1 MSKLKKLT
9 QQQLFLPIF
18 CMILVLCVNMI
29 YDVSQGRDFYEF
41 FKIGIQNE
49 LLSGRLVNI
58 LNRGSEVAI
67 LAIGMTLVVSASAG
81 TDISVGSVMALSAG
95 VCCTL
100 LAGAAAPQATELAVP
115 LIVGVLAA
123 LVVGCVCGAKMNR
136 GSEVAILAIGM
147 TLVVSASAGTDIS
160 VGSVMALSAGVCCTL
175 LAGAAAPQAT
185 ELAVPL
191 IVGVLAA
198 LVVGCVCGAFN
209 GALVAYLNI
218 QPMVATLILWTAAR
232 AIGLLVCNNLIV
244 YVRNDAFA
252 MFGGYIGPVPTPLII
267 AAVCIAVVT
276 IVLKKSALGLYIQSV
291 GINKKASR
299 IAGLNSQKI
308 IFLCYVLCGL
318 CAGIAGVVASSRIT
332 SADTNNI
339 GLNFELDA
347 ILAVA
352 LGGNSLAGGKFNL
365 AGSIIGAYTI
375 QAITTTMYNLGVSS
389 AVNPVF
395 KAVIVIVIVAVQAPP
410 VKAFFKKLS
419 AKRQAEKEVKGAVGV

>member
-1 MSKLKKLT
+1 MSNLKKLT
-9 QQQLFLPIF
+9 KQQLFLPIF
-18 CMILVLCVNMI
+18 CMLLVLCVNI
-29 YDVSQGRDFYEF
+29 FYDVSQGRDFYDF
-41 FKIGIQNE
+41 FKIYIQNDM
-49 LLSGRLVNI
+49 LNGRIVNI

-123 LVVGCVCGAKMNR
+123 LVMGC
-136 GSEVAILAIGM
+136 I
-147 TLVVSASAGTDIS
+147 
-160 VGSVMALSAGVCCTL
+160 
-175 LAGAAAPQAT
+175 
-185 ELAVPL
+185 
-191 IVGVLAA
+191 
-198 LVVGCVCGAFN
+198 CGAFN

-252 MFGGYIGPVPTPLII
+252 VFGGYIGPIPTPIII
-267 AAVCIAVVT
+267 AAVCIVAVTV
-276 IVLKKSALGLYIQSV
+276 VLKKSAMGMYIQSV
-291 GINKKASR
+291 GINRRASR
-299 IAGLNSQKI
+299 IAGLNSQRI

-318 CAGIAGVVASSRIT
+318 CAGIAGLVASSRIT

-352 LGGNSLAGGKFNL
+352 LGGNSLAGGRFNL

-395 KAVIVIVIVAVQAPP
+395 KAVIVIIIVAVQAPP
-410 VKAFFKKLS
+410 VKAYFKKLS
-419 AKRQAEKEVKGAVGV
+419 AKKQAEKEVKGAVGV

>member
-41 FKIGIQNE
+41 FKIGIQND

-58 LNRGSEVAI
+58 L
-67 LAIGMTLVVSASAG
+67 
-81 TDISVGSVMALSAG
+81 
-95 VCCTL
+95 
-100 LAGAAAPQATELAVP
+100 
-115 LIVGVLAA
+115 
-123 LVVGCVCGAKMNR
+123 NR

>member
-9 QQQLFLPIF
+9 KQQLFLPIF
-18 CMILVLCVNMI
+18 CMLLVLCVNI
-29 YDVSQGRDFYEF
+29 VYDVSQGRDFYDF
-41 FKIGIQNE
+41 FKIYIQNE
-49 LLSGRLVNI
+49 ALNGRIINI

-100 LAGAAAPQATELAVP
+100 LAGPAAPQATELAVP

-123 LVVGCVCGAKMNR
+123 LIMGC
-136 GSEVAILAIGM
+136 I
-147 TLVVSASAGTDIS
+147 
-160 VGSVMALSAGVCCTL
+160 
-175 LAGAAAPQAT
+175 
-185 ELAVPL
+185 
-191 IVGVLAA
+191 
-198 LVVGCVCGAFN
+198 CGAFN

-244 YVRNDAFA
+244 YVRNDSFA
-252 MFGGYIGPVPTPLII
+252 VFGGYIGPVPTPIII
-267 AAVCIAVVT
+267 AAICIAAVT
-276 IVLKKSALGLYIQSV
+276 AVLKMSAMGMYIQSV
-291 GINKKASR
+291 GINRKASR

-318 CAGIAGVVASSRIT
+318 CAGIAGLVASSRIT

-339 GLNFELDA
+339 GLNYELDA

-352 LGGNSLAGGKFNL
+352 LGGNSLAGGRFNL

-395 KAVIVIVIVAVQAPP
+395 KAVIVIIIVAVQAPP
-410 VKAFFKKLS
+410 VKAYFKKMS
-419 AKRQAEKEVKGAVGV
+419 AKKQAQKEVKGAVGV

>member
-67 LAIGMTLVVSASAG
+67 LAIGMTLVVSS
-81 TDISVGSVMALSAG
+81 
-95 VCCTL
+95 
-100 LAGAAAPQATELAVP
+100 
-115 LIVGVLAA
+115 
-123 LVVGCVCGAKMNR
+123 
-136 GSEVAILAIGM
+136 
-147 TLVVSASAGTDIS
+147 SAGTDIS

-218 QPMVATLILWTAAR
+218 QPMVATLILRTAAR

-410 VKAFFKKLS
+410 VKAFLKKLS